1 MDDGHRVDER
11 LTQSSGQIGP
21 GMKCPAIVR
30 PVAIAITGIAI
41 VGIIAVGARAQGTT
55 IPADATPGDVGISGA
70 VLGAVA
76 PVAAPGYRLQMTE
89 LVWEPGAYSTS
100 HSHPLAQVAC
110 VLEGSLGMSLQE
122 GAATLTRG
130 GDGATPVSAQ
140 PVEIGQE
147 IVLGP
152 RDCVSYD
159 ENAKHTVHTV
169 WNASDGT
176 TRMWMADLVR
186 IGEPYT
192 TYANAAGTPV
202 P

>member
-1 MDDGHRVDER
+1 MDDGRRVDER

-41 VGIIAVGARAQGTT
+41 VGIIAVGASAQGTT

-70 VLGAVA
+70 VLGAFA

-130 GDGATPVSAQ
+130 GAGSTPDSSE
-140 PVEIGQE
+140 PVPLNQE

-159 ENAKHTVHTV
+159 EYAKHTVHTV
-169 WNASDGT
+169 WNASKGT
-176 TRMWMADLVR
+176 TRMWMADLVKN
-186 IGEPYT
+186 GEPYI
-192 TYANAAGTPV
+192 TYVNVEGTPV